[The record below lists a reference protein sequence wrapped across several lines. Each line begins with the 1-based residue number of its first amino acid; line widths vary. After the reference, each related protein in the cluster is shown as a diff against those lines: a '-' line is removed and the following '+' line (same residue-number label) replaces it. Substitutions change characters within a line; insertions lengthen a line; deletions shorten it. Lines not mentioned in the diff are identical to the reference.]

1 MRQDPDIILVGETR
15 DKEAAQAAME
25 AALTGHMVFTTLH
38 ANDTAT
44 AITRLSEMNIP
55 PYLIG
60 ASIIGVV
67 AQRLVRKVC
76 LSCSTVKSLKKGKD
90 DRAIKYGLNKAR
102 IITESNKDSKSEL
115 CTVCGGSGYKGRVGI
130 YEVMKIN
137 ENLRELIMKESTAD
151 VIRSKA
157 FLLEGRSLLDYGM
170 ELVKKELT
178 TIEEVERV
186 CLLEEPLPEES

>member
-1 MRQDPDIILVGETR
+1 MVLNLTKKKNLSDTPPMYLRFSTR
-15 DKEAAQAAME
+15 PSYKF
-25 AALTGHMVFTTLH
+25 TG
-38 ANDTAT
+38 
-44 AITRLSEMNIP
+44 
-55 PYLIG
+55 
-60 ASIIGVV
+60 
-67 AQRLVRKVC
+67 K
-76 LSCSTVKSLKKGKD
+76 
-90 DRAIKYGLNKAR
+90 
-102 IITESNKDSKSEL
+102 L
-115 CTVCGGSGYKGRVGI
+115 CQVCGGSGYKGRVGI

-186 CLLEEPLPEES
+186 CLLDEPLPEEL